1 MFYKV
6 IYNNRIIDLLDDV
19 CYVRYL
25 TGQKRTVVTDRGSA
39 HGILSSDHNTVYHLA
54 GKPYLFSDDV
64 KTVYLEQVD
73 EAQYKVLKSQLMYQQ
88 EQQADLQNRVES
100 LEELVNEQNALLKQL
115 LEKLS

>member
-6 IYNNRIIDLLDDV
+6 VYNNMVIDLLDDV

-25 TGQKRTVVTDRGSA
+25 TGQKRSVVTDRGSA

-54 GKPYLFSDDV
+54 GRPYLFEDDT

-73 EAQYKVLKSQLMYQQ
+73 EATYKVLKDQMMYQQ
-88 EQQADLQNRVES
+88 SQQADLQNRVEN
-100 LEELVNEQNALLKQL
+100 LEGLVNEQNELLKKL
-115 LEKLS
+115 LEKLG